1 MGEAN
6 NVERVDVNVAKSMN
20 LYKQCKMNNFLR
32 YRVTYLLLDNYLQIT
47 NFHILFHI
55 SHKPAEKCNICWRK
69 DDGNHLLVKVINKYF
84 CRSYFGIFPKGK
96 PKKSAHRFFLQKTIK
111 KRGNF
116 KFFIFK

>member
-47 NFHILFHI
+47 KHQLSHIVSYI
-55 SHKPAEKCNICWRK
+55 S
-69 DDGNHLLVKVINKYF
+69 
-84 CRSYFGIFPKGK
+84 
-96 PKKSAHRFFLQKTIK
+96 
-111 KRGNF
+111 
-116 KFFIFK
+116 